1 VRVRKDPRVTDTSDA
16 DLDAQYALALR
27 AAAAM
32 NEAADALR
40 RIGTR
45 KGAVADS
52 LRADLAAANG
62 DFATILG
69 SVESG
74 DAAPTPAQIATFARA
89 RRAFDATLAR
99 VRAATSS

>member
-1 VRVRKDPRVTDTSDA
+1 VTDASDA
-16 DLDAQYALALR
+16 DLAAQYALASR

-45 KGAVADS
+45 KGAVADA

-74 DAAPTPAQIATFARA
+74 DAAPTPAQTATFARA
-89 RRAFDATLAR
+89 RKAFDATINRYRSISRL
-99 VRAATSS
+99 SD